1 MDFNELMQS
10 LQKQESS
17 QDLQSRLN
25 SIENE
30 IGSINTALNGL
41 PDRVASIV
49 NRAVSSA
56 TQPAPGSLKDKLTD
70 RYGRPLNLG
79 DNDATVGPSSDVNRA
94 ANEIRN
100 YLNEFRAFGKDFIN
114 SELKRL
120 TEEKE
125 RLTRVKGDSAEGSE
139 QHQSATQELA
149 IIEEN
154 SKSLERLANALPNL
168 ASRIDSSSEK
178 SGKVLATMI
187 SQIASAI
194 MLQQLMV
201 MRNITLPYQYQTR
214 PALSALGSSGM
225 MGELLS
231 GALGA
236 QQSVMQG
243 FREMAPGMGA
253 GIGAL
258 AGFRL
263 GGLPGM
269 AIGGLVGSITAT
281 IPQVNEML
289 AGAIDFATGNF
300 SQTAFQTSLGSALVD
315 ANKFK
320 DITRAG
326 LVPQLA
332 FADTFSRN
340 FAGNQVDFLQAGLS
354 QGARAMGYGPMESA
368 QFQSAVLTSLPLRS
382 LNPQNLMFQTP
393 EMQTFE
399 DRDKASLSGLQNLSA
414 VLESRGMSRES
425 SLDLYSTLARA
436 GSEDIIKSVSMM
448 VNATSQD
455 GIATDYTLNVL
466 APALSRVV
474 ESRAITN
481 ISRSSEEVERETAGI
496 FSFIRTSG
504 TRLAD
509 LIEKNPDAV
518 LSQITG
524 MIDQA
529 GESALND
536 PARMMFLNQLGI
548 PFMDVIGKNADVL
561 YKPIEFFRGMASFGP
576 EGRINREE
584 SLFTAMQMLN
594 VLGIQMS
601 GTNLQY
607 AFELLEAGGNQER
620 VQEVL
625 KKIESDDPLKRIA
638 DAVEA
643 FARTPTGN
651 ILTSITT
658 QAEQYYTALTGNV
671 TNILR
676 MQQAIQEALGNNQTI
691 SNAITIAMSSFI
703 TKLAEMVRA
712 AGDKDAADRILE
724 LITPLPTTT
733 STTET
738 SENDSGAGE
747 SSENANIMPPS
758 GGNVNSN
765 VEGSVDINI
774 GGGSNEQTSFAT
786 GGFTGLGGRL
796 EPAGVVHGG
805 EYVISDNRVPGN
817 RMTLDR
823 MMAGENL
830 DEGGLNKNA
839 EFGSENITVTLEFSN
854 TNPQA
859 IIDAALNSTRQM
871 LRSERL
877 V

>member
-1 MDFNELMQS
+1 MDFNELLET
-10 LQKQESS
+10 LQQRESS
-17 QDLQSRLN
+17 QDVKSRLS
-25 SIENE
+25 SIERE
-30 IGSINTALNGL
+30 VGGINTALNGL
-41 PDRVASIV
+41 PDRFASIV

-56 TQPAPGSLKDKLTD
+56 TQPSPGASRSPILDAS
-70 RYGRPLNLG
+70 GRPIDLG
-79 DNDATVGPSSDVNRA
+79 ATGASAGPSSDVNRA

-100 YLNEFRAFGKDFIN
+100 YINEFRSLGKEFIS
-114 SELKRL
+114 SERQRLSEERERLKR
-120 TEEKE
+120 
-125 RLTRVKGDSAEGSE
+125 VIDGAEGFE
-139 QHQSATQELA
+139 QRESATQELS

-154 SKSLERLANALPNL
+154 SKSLERLSNALPNL

-178 SGKVLATMI
+178 SGKALATMV
-187 SQIASAI
+187 SQVASTF

-253 GIGAL
+253 AAGAAL
-258 AGFRL
+258 GSPFGVPGMLL
-263 GGLPGM
+263 GGVV
-269 AIGGLVGSITAT
+269 GGLSAT
-281 IPQVNEML
+281 IPQVNEMVADAL
-289 AGAIDFATGNF
+289 DKFTGNF
-300 SQTAFQTSLGSALVD
+300 SQTAFQTSLGASLVD
-315 ANKFK
+315 ANRFR

-354 QGARAMGYGPMESA
+354 QGALAMGYGPMESA
-368 QFQSAVLTSLPLRS
+368 QFQNAVLTSLPLRS

-414 VLESRGMSRES
+414 ALESRGMTRES
-425 SLDLYSTLARA
+425 SIDLYSTLARA

-448 VNATSQD
+448 VSATSQD
-455 GIATDYTLNVL
+455 GVATDYTLNVL
-466 APALSRVV
+466 VPALSRVI

-481 ISRSSEEVERETAGI
+481 ISRSSEEVQRETAGI

-576 EGRINREE
+576 DGRINREE

-607 AFELLEAGGNQER
+607 AFELLEAGGNQGR

-638 DAVEA
+638 DSLEE
-643 FARTPTGN
+643 FAKTPTGN

-671 TNILR
+671 ENILK
-676 MQQAIQEALGNNQTI
+676 MQQAIQAALSNNETI
-691 SNAITIAMSSFI
+691 SNAVDAAMSSFI
-703 TKLAEMVRA
+703 TKLADMVRA
-712 AGDKDAADRILE
+712 TGDTEGADNILR
-724 LITPLPTTT
+724 LLATP
-733 STTET
+733 
-738 SENDSGAGE
+738 A
-747 SSENANIMPPS
+747 
-758 GGNVNSN
+758 
-765 VEGSVDINI
+765 I
-774 GGGSNEQTSFAT
+774 GGGGGGGGSGGAGGSGGRAGSLDIPRERGGGGGQTLTPYAT
-786 GGFTGLGGRL
+786 GGFTGAGGRL

-805 EYVISDNRVPGN
+805 EYVISDSRVPGN

-830 DEGGLNKNA
+830 DEGGLTGNSELGN
-839 EFGSENITVTLEFSN
+839 ENITVTLEFSN